1 MSLSAAA
8 LDHVR
13 NRGRIL
19 VHASLSSMGR
29 QIRTHQVLGVKPLPW
44 GAVWK
49 DGTAPISNQYN
60 GVHTTGA
67 NI

>member
-29 QIRTHQVLGVKPLPW
+29 QIRTHQVLGVKPW
-44 GAVWK
+44 GGRLEGWNRT
-49 DGTAPISNQYN
+49 D
-60 GVHTTGA
+60 
-67 NI
+67 